1 MSAYKLDKAVTS
13 KSLALI
19 DKKIQNL
26 VKTKDKFSKSS
37 GTSSIL
43 EPITKEDLEK
53 LHFSD
58 DLGKLKAIQRERLL
72 EDISCLLNEKIK
84 ELEQKEKESKEKEK
98 VLIELAS
105 ALDKKINQLEEVNI
119 QLQEEK
125 KYSEKINESLKAT
138 LKKLS
143 DAEIHLKIE
152 RDWLAEQVEKK
163 SIEVLRTIDQLI
175 KAENAKSSSS

>member
-13 KSLALI
+13 KSLASI
-19 DKKIQNL
+19 DKKIKNL
-26 VKTKDKFSKSS
+26 LKTKDNFSKSS
-37 GTSSIL
+37 TKSSIL

-53 LHFSD
+53 LNFSD

-72 EDISCLLNEKIK
+72 EDVSSLLNEKIK
-84 ELEQKEKESKEKEK
+84 EVEQKEKESQEKEG
-98 VLIELAS
+98 VLIELAA
-105 ALDKKINQLEEVNI
+105 ALDKKINQLEAANI

-125 KYSEKINESLKAT
+125 KHSENINENLKAT
-138 LKKLS
+138 MKKLS
-143 DAEIHLKIE
+143 DAEIQLKVE

-163 SIEVLRTIDQLI
+163 SMEVLRTIDQLI